1 MVNDRLRAGVSDHS
15 LRVDACGYG
24 PDTCRFHMRLA
35 RITGALRGPDA
46 LRAVNRLSLFALG
59 FALGLGMGLGMG
71 LGLAQTLR
79 RSTRTRRDNR

>member
-24 PDTCRFHMRLA
+24 PDACRFHMRLA

-59 FALGLGMGLGMG
+59 FALGLGMGLG
-71 LGLAQTLR
+71 LAQTLR
-79 RSTRTRRDNR
+79 RSTRTRRDKW